1 MNETFQIL
9 LQSYLHQRI
18 RLHDKHKNIFMN
30 LKFQIVLQRD
40 LNHMHI
46 YLECVDPRGIKLNSL
61 EDLHHYL
68 SHIYSK
74 SRMRGV

>member
-46 YLECVDPRGIKLNSL
+46 YC
-61 EDLHHYL
+61 
-68 SHIYSK
+68 K
-74 SRMRGV
+74 SRMCGPPGELN